1 MNKNKLKLNWELPTK
16 DEDFMPN
23 LTRFRHYLND
33 RGFRSSTIDGYVGYV
48 KRFLEYAKMGH
59 PSIDIAKSYREQLI
73 QRHLSRST
81 LNNCG
86 IAIKSYYK
94 MFGEEFD
101 FPFQPLNQTIP
112 FYFDERDIIK
122 IFSTC
127 YNLKHYAMLMTLFYG
142 CLRASE
148 LCNLD
153 DSDLDLDARTLKVRE
168 GKCGKDGIVY
178 LKDECTRIL
187 RKYLEVRPSFKI
199 NGKQPLFFTDYGNRW
214 GRRDLHKM
222 FIKYKNLAQIETSG
236 GLHVFA
242 RRTPATA

>member
-1 MNKNKLKLNWELPTK
+1 M
-16 DEDFMPN
+16 
-23 LTRFRHYLND
+23 
-33 RGFRSSTIDGYVGYV
+33 IDGYGGYV

-59 PSIDIAKSYREQLI
+59 PSIDMAELYREQLI
-73 QRHLSRST
+73 QRHLGRSM

-101 FPFQPLNQTIP
+101 FPFQSLNQTIP
-112 FYFDERDIIK
+112 FYFDEPDIIK

-127 YNLKHYAMLMTLFYG
+127 CNLKHYAMLMTLFYG

-153 DSDLDLDARTLKVRE
+153 DSDLDLNARTLKVRE
-168 GKCGKDGIVY
+168 GKGGKDGIVY
-178 LKDECTRIL
+178 LRDECTHVL
-187 RKYLEVRPSFKI
+187 RRYLEVRPSFRI
-199 NGKQPLFFTDYGNRW
+199 NGRQPLFFTDYGNRW
-214 GRRDLHKM
+214 GRRDLYKM
-222 FIKYKNLAQIETSG
+222 FIKYKNLAQIEKPG

-242 RRTPATA
+242 RHTPATIMIANGCDIRIVKDILKHNDIRTT